1 MLPKEE
7 KIQSNKLIGRLYKQ
21 SKNKPVT
28 LKPQLQNQSFSNA
41 HHSPEQKYLIPRIA
55 K

>member
-7 KIQSNKLIGRLYKQ
+7 KIQSNKLIGRLYKH
-21 SKNKPVT
+21 SKNKPT
-28 LKPQLQNQSFSNA
+28 NIRPQLHNQSFSNVSQ
-41 HHSPEQKYLIPRIA
+41 SPDKNYLIPRIA

>member
-21 SKNKPVT
+21 SKNKNNSLRP
-28 LKPQLQNQSFSNA
+28 KPHNESYTSVLQ
-41 HHSPEQKYLIPRIA
+41 PP
-55 K
+55 